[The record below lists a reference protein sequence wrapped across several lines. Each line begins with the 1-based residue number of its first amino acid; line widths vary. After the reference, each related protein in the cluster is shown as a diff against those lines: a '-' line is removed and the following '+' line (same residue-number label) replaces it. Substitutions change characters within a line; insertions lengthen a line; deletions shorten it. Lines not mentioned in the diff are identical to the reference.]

1 MTKGKKNYANRAFPQ
16 YAANATE
23 DSSKPIR
30 EIPLAVDPIYLA
42 KLGTSR
48 VRLLLAFDLV
58 AINLDFNENI
68 LFGPDFSTN
77 RGTPWPAFLVVVD
90 QEENTR
96 DAIKVTAG
104 YRPATKDDKRTG
116 SLV

>member
-1 MTKGKKNYANRAFPQ
+1 MTKGKKNYASRAFPQ
-16 YAANATE
+16 HAANTTE

-30 EIPLAVDPIYLA
+30 EIPLAVDSIYLA

-48 VRLLLAFDLV
+48 VRLLLASDLV

-68 LFGPDFSTN
+68 LFGPDFTN